1 VTGVQTCALPILKQI
16 ENTDSRLEAE
26 AERALSKFIEV
37 GCRFPVGAFAH
48 SNEQNLKLTVV
59 AYSVDGTKSIIV
71 EKTGNKNDP
80 LAIGKMAGEELD
92 KQGVKDLALNWREK
106 LEEWNKK

>member
-1 VTGVQTCALPILKQI
+1 MIYKI
-16 ENTDSRLEAE
+16 EKS
-26 AERALSKFIEV
+26 LSNFVEV

-48 SNEQNLKLTVV
+48 SNEQNMKLTVV
-59 AYSVDGTKSIIV
+59 AYSVDGTKSMHV
-71 EKTGNKNDP
+71 EKTGNKSEP
-80 LAIGKMAGEELD
+80 LVLGKMAGEELD